1 MAPQAIE
8 NARNGLGDGYTPAC
22 CRSEGEWVNR
32 TPHHFPRL
40 FESAPLTAFPKW
52 SWTGKM
58 LGSSAPVCGEDAGSE
73 SPCFLASI
81 SSAMAKPNGAQ
92 AASILAAPT
101 FR

>member
-40 FESAPLTAFPKW
+40 FESTPLTAFPKMVPD
-52 SWTGKM
+52 G
-58 LGSSAPVCGEDAGSE
+58 
-73 SPCFLASI
+73 
-81 SSAMAKPNGAQ
+81 
-92 AASILAAPT
+92 
-101 FR
+101 